1 MKILV
6 YINIRHD
13 TTAVRIV
20 LQIIDHTIHLIHHP
34 FFVLMFHLHLITIGF
49 SDRTI
54 LISPAVPDMTV
65 QIINIIRLLLPDPE
79 HLIHT
84 ALDPGSSKSQC
95 REFLRQVIAVDHSEF
110 LNGICRC
117 SVLPSR
123 ADFLTLCACSILYNV
138 SAHINK
144 YFICVTQLF
153 LSFLINDSSYMKY
166 HT

>member
-1 MKILV
+1 MKILMHV
-6 YINIRHD
+6 NICHN
-13 TTAVRIV
+13 TTAIRII
-20 LQIIDHTIHLIHHP
+20 LQIINHAVYLIHHA
-34 FFVLMFHLHLITIGF
+34 FFILMLHLHLITISF

-54 LISPAVPDMTV
+54 LISPTVPDMTV

-95 REFLRQVIAVDHSEF
+95 RKFLRQVIAVDHSKF

-117 SVLPSR
+117 SVLPSWTNL
-123 ADFLTLCACSILYNV
+123 LTLCACSILYNV

-153 LSFLINDSSYMKY
+153 FSFLTNDSSFI
-166 HT
+166 

>member
-1 MKILV
+1 MKILMHV
-6 YINIRHD
+6 NICHN
-13 TTAVRIV
+13 TTAIRIV
-20 LQIIDHTIHLIHHP
+20 LQIINHAVYLIHHA
-34 FFVLMFHLHLITIGF
+34 FFILMLHLHLITISF

-54 LISPAVPDMTV
+54 LISPTVPDMTV

-95 REFLRQVIAVDHSEF
+95 RKFLRQVIAVDHSKF

-117 SVLPSR
+117 SVLPSW
-123 ADFLTLCACSILYNV
+123 AYLLPLCACSILYNV

-153 LSFLINDSSYMKY
+153 FSFLTNDSSFI
-166 HT
+166 